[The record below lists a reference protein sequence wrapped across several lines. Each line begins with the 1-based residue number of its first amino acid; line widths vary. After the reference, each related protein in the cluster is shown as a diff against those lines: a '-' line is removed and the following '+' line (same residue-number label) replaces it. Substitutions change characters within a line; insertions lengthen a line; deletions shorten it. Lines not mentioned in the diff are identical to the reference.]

1 MEIIF
6 RNKTGNKSLDSLN
19 DLLYKNSKGRFELRR
34 TKDYWRWYMIDFDET
49 GKNRIIRNYD
59 EIGDILECMH
69 IEIINLHYAVS
80 INWKE
85 KECN

>member
-1 MEIIF
+1 MEIVF
-6 RNKTGNKSLDSLN
+6 RDRTGYENLDNLN

-34 TKDYWRWYMIDFDET
+34 TKDYQRWYMLDFDEI
-49 GKNRIIRNYD
+49 GKYRIIRSYN

-69 IEIINLHYAVS
+69 IEVINRLKAVGV
-80 INWKE
+80 NWEE

>member
-1 MEIIF
+1 MEIVF
-6 RNKTGNKSLDSLN
+6 RNKTGNESIDNLN

-34 TKDYWRWYMIDFDET
+34 TKDYIRWYMIDYDET

-69 IEIINLHYAVS
+69 IEIINRIKAVG
-80 INWKE
+80 INWE
-85 KECN
+85 EMEWN

>member
-6 RNKTGNKSLDSLN
+6 RNKTGYENLDNLN

-34 TKDYWRWYMIDFDET
+34 TKDYQRWYMIDFDET
-49 GKNRIIRNYD
+49 GRNRVVRNYD

-69 IEIINLHYAVS
+69 IEIINILKAVG
-80 INWKE
+80 INWEE
-85 KECN
+85 KEQG

>member
-6 RNKTGNKSLDSLN
+6 KNETGNKSLDSLN
-19 DLLYKNSKGRFELRR
+19 DLLYKNSKGRFELKR
-34 TKDYWRWYMIDFDET
+34 TKDYFRWYMLDYDET
-49 GKNRIIRNYD
+49 GKDRVIRNYN

-69 IEIINLHYAVS
+69 IEVINILKAVW
-80 INWKE
+80 IEWKE